1 MSPSSVTEFLEIRME
16 ALKGVRIL
24 DMTHVQAGPTCSQ
37 LLAWMGADVIKFEP
51 PQGDATRGQL
61 RDVPNAD
68 SLYFTMLNCN
78 KRSITVNMKSP
89 EGKTVFV
96 DLLKKCDIVMENFGP
111 GVLDRFGFTW
121 EKIREINPKI
131 VMGSIKGFGSTGPYA
146 EFKAYENVAQAMG
159 GAMSTTG
166 IPDGP
171 PFVTG
176 AQIGDSGTGLH
187 LAIGLLAALHQANR
201 TGKGQYVEVAMMDG
215 VMNLC
220 RVKWRDHQRLTRQ
233 SLSEYS
239 VPTSQGMGDVPRA
252 GNDSGGGQL
261 GNAIQCKPG
270 GPNDFIYVVVQEAVW
285 DALAKRIG
293 PDLGRPD
300 LATDPKFATIGER
313 RKNQGEM
320 WALITKFASNHTKRD
335 FMAILNPLDVPCGPI
350 MSTEDLANDEHIR
363 GRDMYVE
370 LDHPQRGKWFN
381 VGMPIK
387 LSESPAVIKRSP
399 LLGEHTDEVLKQV
412 LGYGDEQIGRLKT
425 AGAFSAP
432 PKKKA

>member
-1 MSPSSVTEFLEIRME
+1 ME
-16 ALKGVRIL
+16 ALKGIRIL

-78 KRSITVNMKSP
+78 KRSITVNMKTD
-89 EGKTVFV
+89 EGKQVFV
-96 DLLKKCDIVMENFGP
+96 DLLKKSHIMMENFGP
-111 GVLDRFGFTW
+111 GVLERLGFTW
-121 EKIREINPKI
+121 ERIHEINPKI
-131 VMGSIKGFGSTGPYA
+131 VVGSIKGFGSSGPYSD
-146 EFKAYENVAQAMG
+146 FKAYENVAQAMG

-166 IPDGP
+166 VPDGP

-201 TGKGQYVEVAMMDG
+201 TGQGQYVEVAMMDG

-220 RVKWRDHQRLTRQ
+220 RVKFRDHQRLTRQ

-261 GNAIQCKPG
+261 GNAIHCKPH
-270 GPNDFIYVVVQEAVW
+270 GPNDWLYVVVQEAVW
-285 DALAKRIG
+285 E
-293 PDLGRPD
+293 D
-300 LATDPKFATIGER
+300 LANLIGGEKLKSDPRFAKIADR
-313 RKNQGEM
+313 RKHQNEM
-320 WALITKFASNHTKRD
+320 WKLITDYAKSYTKRE
-335 FMAILNPLDVPCGPI
+335 FMALLNPIDVPCGPI
-350 MSTEDLANDEHIR
+350 MSTQDLATDEHVR
-363 GRDMYVE
+363 GRDMWVE

-387 LSESPAVIKRSP
+387 LSASPAQIKRSP
-399 LLGEHTDEVLKQV
+399 TLGEHNDEVLRDV
-412 LGYGDEQIGRLKT
+412 LGYDADKIARLKS
-425 AGAFSAP
+425 AGAFSLP
-432 PKKKA
+432 PKKAA